1 MLNSALVWSVSM
13 GVSIGL
19 EPALLVSALLMRIV
33 LSSSGVFK
41 VLGSFFLGALTM
53 SSGVQYV
60 VGGVTLLGSGVQ
72 VSWAAGWGGLRGMAF
87 LGAKPSSSLPSP
99 GFLITVI
106 VSLAF
111 LGPVGFGGAIGSGM
125 RSDGCL
131 LASRI

>member
-19 EPALLVSALLMRIV
+19 GPALLVSALLMRIV
-33 LSSSGVFK
+33 LSSSGVFN
-41 VLGSFFLGALTM
+41 VLVSFFLGALTM
-53 SSGVQYV
+53 SSGVEYV

-72 VSWAAGWGGLRGMAF
+72 VSWATCWVGLHGMVF
-87 LGAKPSSSLPSP
+87 LGAKPSSSLTFP
-99 GFLITVI
+99 GSFLITVI

-111 LGPVGFGGAIGSGM
+111 LGPVGFGGAIGSGV

-131 LASRI
+131 LA